1 MAAHGPTVKKA
12 KMKPHFRLSFLFLM
26 ALLASACKPSF
37 DVPTDQQAA
46 DALYSEGPI
55 NECMSL
61 VDPAKQQRSPECLS
75 AKKRKRAA
83 FLVKIEKCNEGAQAP
98 VVEGANIPTGVT
110 CTLSIT
116 FDETQPE
123 PLGRVAI
130 FFKAANKWN
139 GSLL

>member
-1 MAAHGPTVKKA
+1 
-12 KMKPHFRLSFLFLM
+12 MKPHFRLAYLA
-26 ALLASACKPSF
+26 ALAISASGCKPSV
-37 DVPTDQQAA
+37 DIPTDQQAA

-61 VDPAKQQRSPECLS
+61 VDPTKQQQSPECLA

-83 FLVKIEKCNEGAQAP
+83 FIIKIEKCNEGAQVP
-98 VVEGANIPTGVT
+98 MIQGATIPTGVT

-116 FDETQPE
+116 FDEMQRE
-123 PLGRVAI
+123 PSGRVAI